1 MAYRPPLIKGPVYI
15 TIAASVRSPDIRA
28 LAISAG
34 WVGYEPLYCTVN
46 AGVDV
51 ATLTVSNFPDYLLTL
66 INRGR
71 IGGVLNGG
79 TGLVASIKFNLD
91 NASGIIFGGGG
102 QGGQGQNVSIFRG
115 TGYVATGT
123 GGSGGVGAG
132 FSASGTPT
140 MLPAGSGSSG
150 SSQTVGGPAI
160 GGTTQGTATGGTGGT
175 GGAIGMPG
183 NSGDPASTSGSF
195 ASSNFYGTTTGEL
208 AGFAIDGIANVN
220 ILANGSILGR
230 TR

>member
-1 MAYRPPLIKGPVYI
+1 MAYRPLLIKGPVYI

-34 WVGYEPLYCTVN
+34 WVGYEPLYCTIN

-51 ATLTVSNFPDYLLTL
+51 ATLTVSNLPDWLLTL
-66 INRGR
+66 VVRGR
-71 IGGVLNGG
+71 VGGIYNSG
-79 TGLVASIKFNLD
+79 TGLVATSKFNLD
-91 NASGIIFGGGG
+91 NAGGVIFGGGG
-102 QGGQGQNVSIFRG
+102 QGGQGQSVNIFRG

-132 FSASGTPT
+132 FNGANPPV

-150 SSQTVGGPAI
+150 SSQTVGGPNI
-160 GGTTQGTATGGTGGT
+160 GGTTQGTATGGSGGT
-175 GGAIGMPG
+175 GGAIGMTG
-183 NSGDPASTSGSF
+183 NSGGSASTSGSF
-195 ASSNFYGTTTGEL
+195 ESSNYYGTTTGEL
-208 AGFAIDGIANVN
+208 AGYAIDGIANVN
-220 ILANGSILGR
+220 ILAAGSILGR